1 MARPR
6 SFDEDQVLDIA
17 ISVFREKG
25 YEGTSTEDLVSAMGI
40 GRQSLYGAF
49 GDKRSLYLASLRRYN
64 TQSVTE
70 LLDVGRRA
78 SSPLKAIEA
87 ILTHFVRHHA
97 SPVASACMGVN
108 AICEFGTSDKD
119 VAHITRQSSKLLEQ
133 SLERWIDEARN
144 GNEIDKAIEPKG
156 AAQFVAS
163 TLTALKVAAR
173 GGAASIVLRNIVAYT
188 LRSLAS

>member
-6 SFDEDQVLDIA
+6 SFDEDKVLDIA
-17 ISVFREKG
+17 IGVFREKG
-25 YEGTSTEDLVSAMGI
+25 YEGASTEDLVSAMGI

-49 GDKRSLYLASLRRYN
+49 GDKRSIYLASLRRYN

-78 SSPLKAIEA
+78 SSPMKAIEA
-87 ILTHFVRHHA
+87 VLTHFVRHHA
-97 SPVASACMGVN
+97 SPEASACMGVN

-119 VAHITRQSSKLLEQ
+119 VVHITRQSGKLLEQ
-133 SLERWIDEARN
+133 SLVRWIGEARDRD
-144 GNEIDKAIEPKG
+144 EIDKAIEPKA
-156 AAQFVAS
+156 AAQFVAA

-173 GGAASIVLRNIVAYT
+173 GGAAPNVLRNIAAYT
-188 LRSLAS
+188 LRSLAR